1 MISKW
6 IQLLYPW
13 HRTSPCWADRVN
25 YIEAKGVLLKHKF
38 SPQKV
43 VVQSLSHV
51 WLFGTP
57 WTTACQAPLSSTIS
71 QSLLRF
77 MSIKSVMLSNHLILC
92 HFPLLLPSLF
102 LSSRV
107 FSNESAL
114 PIRWLKYWSFNFSN
128 NPFNEYSGL
137 ISFRSDWFDLLEV
150 QRTLKGLLQH
160 HSLKASFLQLSA
172 FFMIQLSHL
181 YMTTGK
187 TRALTIWTFVGKV
200 LSLLLSCCL
209 GLSY

>member
-71 QSLLRF
+71 QSLHKF
-77 MSIKSVMLSNHLILC
+77 MSIELIMPSNHLIFC
-92 HFPLLLPSLF
+92 YSLLLPALSLSQHQGLF
-102 LSSRV
+102 QWVSSSNQVAKVSV
-107 FSNESAL
+107 FKVSASASVL
-114 PIRWLKYWSFNFSN
+114 PMNIQGWFPLGLT
-128 NPFNEYSGL
+128 GL
-137 ISFRSDWFDLLEV
+137 IS
-150 QRTLKGLLQH
+150 LQ
-160 HSLKASFLQLSA
+160 SIYYIIMYDMSIYYSA
-172 FFMIQLSHL
+172 
-181 YMTTGK
+181 
-187 TRALTIWTFVGKV
+187 V
-200 LSLLLSCCL
+200 
-209 GLSY
+209 